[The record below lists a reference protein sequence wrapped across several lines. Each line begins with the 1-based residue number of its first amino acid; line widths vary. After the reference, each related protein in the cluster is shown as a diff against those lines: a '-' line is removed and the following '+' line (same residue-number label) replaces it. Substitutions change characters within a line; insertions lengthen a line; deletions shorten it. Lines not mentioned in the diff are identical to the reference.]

1 VKETFSPNLTLEI
14 LNLTYEYLGGAMKKG
29 VIWAA
34 LEVVEIALIGVL
46 GCSKD
51 SSNPYGS
58 STGSSG
64 APPPNTVVMMNIA
77 FNPGTLTVST
87 GTTVTWQNNN
97 GTTHTSTSDNGVWDT
112 GNITGGT
119 SKTLTFSNA
128 GTFKYHCSLHAGMT
142 GTILVQ

>member
-1 VKETFSPNLTLEI
+1 MNNKLIWLVFAALGAV
-14 LNLTYEYLGGAMKKG
+14 LGG
-29 VIWAA
+29 I
-34 LEVVEIALIGVL
+34 L

-58 STGSSG
+58 SSGSST
-64 APPPNTVVMMNIA
+64 PPPPKTVVMMNIA
-77 FNPGTLTVST
+77 FDPGTLTVSAS
-87 GTTVTWQNNN
+87 TTVTWQNND